1 MLAESKKKMNQSIQD
16 NPLRKV
22 AILVASLD
30 VEWSERVLAS
40 LPADQAAIVRQRV
53 ESLTDIDPEEELAIL
68 AEFRR
73 SLAQTYE
80 PKDEGVE
87 LDISLQNRIQRS
99 DYVSSVNSHRRP
111 LESLSEADTSFIVE
125 MLVAEHPQTIALVL
139 SRLETQQAV
148 EVLGKFSPSDQADI
162 MQRLAELDTIDE
174 ESVKVV
180 ESQVARWIADERQ
193 RKHRM
198 SAGMDLVERIMSK
211 TPPAQREKMIAA
223 FSKKNSVLALRLA
236 RGQVPSAPQ
245 AAVSMRTEHIAPRP
259 VIHAKPSFEPSQAVS
274 TQPVQTLPQNPFVGY
289 TTEQC
294 LVELESLDNHSLVT
308 ALADCEPQVV
318 RLALVGASERLL
330 KQVLVGRSRREAKQF
345 RQSLR
350 DIGPTRLSDILA
362 AQQEILFAARKL
374 PK

>member
-40 LPADQAAIVRQRV
+40 LPADQAAVVRQRV

-99 DYVSSVNSHRRP
+99 DYVPSVNSTRSP

-162 MQRLAELDTIDE
+162 MQRLAELDSIDE
-174 ESVKVV
+174 ESVEVV

-236 RGQVPSAPQ
+236 RGPVPSAPQ
-245 AAVSMRTEHIAPRP
+245 AAVSMRTEHKAPRP
-259 VIHAKPSFEPSQAVS
+259 VIYAKPSFEPPQSVS
-274 TQPVQTLPQNPFVGY
+274 APPVQALPQNPFVGY
-289 TTEQC
+289 TAEQC
-294 LVELESLDNHSLVT
+294 LVELESLDNRSLVA

-362 AQQEILFAARKL
+362 AQQEILFAASKL
-374 PK
+374 PN